1 MASWR
6 CECAQLIET
15 FKIIH
20 EIDKVDKTLFFEFD
34 SGGSR
39 CGPVGSGWVPVGSGV
54 VRWGPVG
61 YLVIP

>member
-15 FKIIH
+15 FRIIH

-34 SGGSR
+34 SGGFRCGPVGSR
-39 CGPVGSGWVPVGSGV
+39 CGPVGSGGV
-54 VRWGPVG
+54 FSHT
-61 YLVIP
+61 LQK